1 MASESIFD
9 FAMSCNSAILT
20 MVLKLTSFS
29 PTILFTW
36 VLTIVSKMLSTSKFI
51 SMVYIKMPRKDLA
64 ISSEEKEEGQEMS
77 EVDEPIQKPKRV
89 QTEKQKEATSRNL
102 AAGRA
107 KRDANRELKKQ
118 EDKIRAEELIAK
130 KAERIIKTKTKK
142 ETQIKKLIGLDDDE
156 QEEEIEIEERIIK
169 KPKKK
174 KIIYRE
180 ESDSEEER
188 IIKSKP
194 KKEKP
199 VKEIIPINPVP
210 RIVFV

>member
-1 MASESIFD
+1 
-9 FAMSCNSAILT
+9 
-20 MVLKLTSFS
+20 
-29 PTILFTW
+29 
-36 VLTIVSKMLSTSKFI
+36 
-51 SMVYIKMPRKDLA
+51 MPRKDLA
-64 ISSEEKEEGQEMS
+64 ILDEGVTDKEMS
-77 EVDEPIQKPKRV
+77 EVDEPIQKPKVKRV
-89 QTEKQKEATSRNL
+89 QTEKQKEATAKNL

-180 ESDSEEER
+180 ESDSEQER

-199 VKEIIPINPVP
+199 VKENTPIIPAP